1 MVSGSVYYN
10 GSAFYNL
17 KFFGWLTRPT
27 AGFGLDYRVT
37 CHPFK
42 FSGALNDLKEVG
54 LKAIGL
60 TTNGLTL
67 KRRAGSLK
75 AAGLD
80 QINISLDTLIPQKF
94 EFITRRKGK
103 IYVMVGVA
111 T

>member
-1 MVSGSVYYN
+1 MAQFIMVVQLFIVLNSGL
-10 GSAFYNL
+10 A
-17 KFFGWLTRPT
+17 RPT
-27 AGFGLDYRVT
+27 EGFGLDYPVT

-103 IYVMVGVA
+103 IHVMVVVA